1 LYNLRKKS
9 YVDSKKGWYSTRTFW
24 QNSGKRKQC
33 TWIPPF
39 DLCWST
45 FDEKTIWHWDEATP
59 IRFTLKWDNME
70 KRRSE
75 EDKLEHG
82 RTEAKYFVSVHGDL
96 EIVDN
101 P

>member
-1 LYNLRKKS
+1 
-9 YVDSKKGWYSTRTFW
+9 
-24 QNSGKRKQC
+24 
-33 TWIPPF
+33 
-39 DLCWST
+39 
-45 FDEKTIWHWDEATP
+45 
-59 IRFTLKWDNME
+59 LKWDNME